1 MQTVFI
7 TGISRGIGL
16 ALTKLALERGDLVI
30 GVARN
35 PEESP
40 ELVKLQ
46 NQFKELKII
55 SLDLSHDE
63 ASEKILAE
71 LTEIPVIDILINNAG
86 IYEHGT
92 SKQSF
97 LKSFEVNS
105 YVPFMV
111 TEALLP
117 KLKKSLFPKLVNIS
131 SVMGGITDNSSG
143 DAYAYRSSKS
153 ALNMIH
159 KCQSLEH
166 HWLTC
171 VAIHPGW
178 VKTDMGGEGAQ
189 LLPKTSA
196 IGIWDVISKIRL
208 DESGPFM
215 DYKGHHLRW

>member
-16 ALTKLALERGDLVI
+16 ALTKLALERGDHVI

-35 PEESP
+35 PEDSP

-46 NQFKELKII
+46 TMFKELKVI
-55 SLDLSHDE
+55 SLDLCQDD
-63 ASEKILAE
+63 AAEKMISE
-71 LTEIPVIDILINNAG
+71 LTEVPVLDILINNAG
-86 IYEHGT
+86 VYEHGT

-111 TEALLP
+111 TEALLT
-117 KLKKSLFPKLVNIS
+117 KLKKSPFPKLVNIS
-131 SVMGGITDNSSG
+131 SVMGGITDNYSG
-143 DAYAYRSSKS
+143 DSYAYRSSKS

-159 KCQSLEH
+159 KCLSLEYD
-166 HWLTC
+166 WLTC

-178 VKTDMGGEGAQ
+178 VKTDMGGDGAQ

-208 DESGPFM
+208 DDSGSFV
-215 DYKGHHLRW
+215 DHKGHHLRW

>member
-16 ALTKLALERGDLVI
+16 ALCAQALERGDHVI

-35 PEESP
+35 PQASP
-40 ELVKLQ
+40 DLLKLQ
-46 NQFKELKII
+46 NRFKELKII
-55 SLDLSHDE
+55 SLDLCQED
-63 ASEKILAE
+63 AAEKILE
-71 LTEIPVIDILINNAG
+71 HLFEVPVIDVLINNAG
-86 IYEHGT
+86 IYEHGI

-105 YVPFMV
+105 YVPFMI
-111 TEALLP
+111 TEALLS
-117 KLKKSLFPKLVNIS
+117 KLKRSSSPKLVNVS

-159 KCQSLEH
+159 KCLSLEH
-166 HWLTC
+166 SWLTC
-171 VAIHPGW
+171 LAIHPGW
-178 VKTDMGGEGAQ
+178 VKTSMGGEGAV

-196 IGIWDVISKIRL
+196 HGIWDVIEKIRPE
-208 DESGPFM
+208 ESGAFK
-215 DYKGHHLRW
+215 DYNGHHLNW